1 METNFTTSE
10 KEMLIMLLQ
19 KEERTLHIEINR
31 ASHREFKLQL
41 KERLAMITTM
51 LDKLKV
57 NEPSKVF

>member
-1 METNFTTSE
+1 METIFTTSE
-10 KEMLIMLLQ
+10 KEMLVMLLQ
-19 KEERTLHIEINR
+19 KEERTLHIEINHT
-31 ASHREFKLQL
+31 SHRDFKLQL